1 MIKKLIK
8 KLAVKFLSKEEI
20 RDIIHVDD
28 KKFFANVIL
37 TTFEIENNLYRIIE
51 NIIKET
57 NKERKNENVHAY
69 RMCINSIIQ
78 NQYSPKDTKWLEVF
92 YTAILQLNKKIIEDA
107 AMIKDSEE
115 EPTKRLQFIYTT
127 LKDTYFPEIK
137 EEK

>member
-1 MIKKLIK
+1 
-8 KLAVKFLSKEEI
+8 
-20 RDIIHVDD
+20 
-28 KKFFANVIL
+28 
-37 TTFEIENNLYRIIE
+37 
-51 NIIKET
+51 
-57 NKERKNENVHAY
+57 
-69 RMCINSIIQ
+69 MCINSIIQ